1 MSMKDPITK
10 NKTNC
15 DQILLQTLLYSNQV
29 LVRIILKLLIDF
41 NFTVDYFEFRV
52 NTIDSVDIQSFL
64 LSNLCR

>member
-1 MSMKDPITK
+1 MKDPITK

>member
-1 MSMKDPITK
+1 MKDPITK

-41 NFTVDYFEFRV
+41 NFTVAYFEFRV